1 MGNRDLLKV
10 EYLVVIKKKGNFCDR
25 IETFLNF
32 LGADS
37 RFSINKIARVIKYE
51 EPEDEPLAVNYEFQ
65 LGEVKE
71 HRFFHVKLFCDVS
84 GENLEEN
91 LKRYHKFLKAF
102 RTNIQ
107 CLDIEFHVIWDDIS
121 LYYAEKAYPLIHEI
135 ENLMRK
141 LIIKFMVTTLGL
153 GWADEVSPKQIKD
166 IISRKEGRRE
176 GQTSFLYQIDFL
188 DLSKFLLEP
197 YSNSEILE
205 LRNKLCH
212 IKDLSE
218 LSLDYLNEFVPRS
231 NWQRYFSTIISY
243 DGERFKKKWSDL
255 YQLRNKIAHN
265 NTFTNNDYKSVLE
278 IVEELGDKIRE
289 AVDKLDQVVVSD
301 DEREEVAE
309 SISINI
315 NSLYGEFVQ
324 NWKVLEK
331 EVSRVL
337 GNSKPGDKRMVPV
350 RWKIDQL
357 EKQGLITSDLCLQ
370 LRQLNEVR
378 NCLVHSTDSQFTPEQ
393 ISQFIILLKV
403 LTNELESIQ
412 APEDPPNENNDE
424 QDN

>member
-1 MGNRDLLKV
+1 MGNREFLKV
-10 EYLVVIKKKGNFCDR
+10 EYLVAIKKKGNFCDR

-32 LGADS
+32 LRADS
-37 RFSINKIARVIKYE
+37 RFSISKTSKTIKYE
-51 EPEDEPLAVNYEFQ
+51 APEDEALTIGYEFQ

-71 HRFFHVKLFCDVS
+71 QRVFHIKLFCNSS
-84 GENLEEN
+84 GENLESD
-91 LKRYHKFLKAF
+91 LSRYQKFLRAF

-107 CLDIEFHVIWDDIS
+107 QLDIEFHVIWDDIS

-141 LIIKFMVTTLGL
+141 LIMKFMVTKLGL
-153 GWADEVSPKQIKD
+153 GWVDETVPKQIKD

-176 GQTSFLYQIDFL
+176 GQTNFLYQIDFL

-205 LRNKLCH
+205 LRNKLGR

-218 LSLDYLNEFVPRS
+218 LSLDYLNGFVPKS
-231 NWQRYFSTIISY
+231 NWQRYFSTVIFY
-243 DGERFKKKWSDL
+243 DGERFKRKWDDL

-265 NTFTNNDYKSVLE
+265 NTFTSSDYKNVVE
-278 IVEELGDKIRE
+278 IVDELGKKIRE
-289 AVDKLDQVVVSD
+289 AVDKLDQVIISE

-324 NWKVLEK
+324 NWKVFEK

-337 GNSKPGDKRMVPV
+337 GSSKPVDKRMIPV

-357 EKQGLITSDLCLQ
+357 EKLGLVRPELCEQ
-370 LRQLNEVR
+370 FRELNEIR
-378 NCLVHSTDSQFTPEQ
+378 NYLVHSTEDRFTPEE
-393 ISQFIILLKV
+393 ISQFIVWLKT
-403 LTNELESIQ
+403 LIDELESLQSSEEISDKNIDVQ
-412 APEDPPNENNDE
+412 AN
-424 QDN
+424 